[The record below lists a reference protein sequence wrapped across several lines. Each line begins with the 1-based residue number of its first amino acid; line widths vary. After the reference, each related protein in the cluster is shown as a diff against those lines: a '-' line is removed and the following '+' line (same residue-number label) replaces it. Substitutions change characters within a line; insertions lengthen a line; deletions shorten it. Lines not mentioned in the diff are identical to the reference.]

1 MNQLIPV
8 TIGQIGGQS
17 VQTANA
23 RDLHAF
29 LEVGK
34 DFSNWIKDRID
45 QYSFA
50 EHQDFEVFT
59 EIGEN
64 PKGGRPAKEYT
75 LSLDM
80 AKELSMV
87 ERNAKG
93 KQARQYFIECERR
106 LHDQTGRTRA
116 PEAAPRLV
124 GELAIMECF
133 TRLLRP
139 APSSQVAMLQHI
151 AKNHRL
157 DTSFLPAY
165 VVDAAPDGPVGSS
178 MPSAPI
184 SALLKQHGINITAA
198 AYNSLLRDSGMLEGR
213 TRKTT
218 SKRFPNGTKCFW
230 AITDKGLKYGKNLT
244 STESPRET
252 QPHWYVDRFADL
264 HRIVTGRLIGNGGAA

>member
-1 MNQLIPV
+1 MNHLIPV
-8 TIGQIGGQS
+8 TTGQIGSES
-17 VQTANA
+17 VPTANA

-34 DFSNWIKDRID
+34 DFSNWIKDRIE
-45 QYSFA
+45 QYEFV
-50 EHQDFEVFT
+50 ENQDFVCSPVLASE
-59 EIGEN
+59 GR
-64 PKGGRPAKEYT
+64 GGHNRKDYHLT
-75 LSLDM
+75 LDM

-106 LHDQTGRTRA
+106 LHDQTGHPRA

-165 VVDAAPDGPVGSS
+165 VVDAAADGPVGSS
-178 MPSAPI
+178 MPTASLT
-184 SALLKQHGINITAA
+184 ALLKEHGITTNVA
-198 AYNSLLRDSGMLEGR
+198 AYNVLLRDAGLLDERKRASR
-213 TRKTT
+213 TAPNKT
-218 SKRFPNGTKCFW
+218 KHFW
-230 AITDKGLKYGKNLT
+230 AVTDKGLAYGKNLT
-244 STESPRET
+244 NPASPRET
-252 QPHWYVDRFADL
+252 QPHWYVDRFAEL
-264 HRIVTGRLIGNGGAA
+264 HSIVTGRLSGNGGSV

>member
-1 MNQLIPV
+1 MNHLIPV
-8 TIGQIGGQS
+8 GTCQIGGQA
-17 VQTANA
+17 VPTANA
-23 RDLHAF
+23 RDLHSF

-34 DFSNWIKDRID
+34 DFSTWIKDRID
-45 QYSFA
+45 QYAFV

-64 PKGGRPAKEYT
+64 LRGGRPIKEYVLT
-75 LSLDM
+75 LDM

-93 KQARQYFIECERR
+93 KQARLYFIECERR
-106 LHDQTGRTRA
+106 LHDQTGHPRA

-165 VVDAAPDGPVGSS
+165 VVDAAPDGPTGSS
-178 MPSAPI
+178 MPTASLT
-184 SALLKQHGINITAA
+184 ALLKEHGITTNVA
-198 AYNSLLRDSGMLEGR
+198 AYNVLLRDAGMLEER
-213 TRKTT
+213 TRASRSVSTKT
-218 SKRFPNGTKCFW
+218 KHFW
-230 AITDKGLKYGKNLT
+230 AVTEKGLAYGKNLT
-244 STESPRET
+244 NPASPRET
-252 QPHWYVDRFADL
+252 QPHWYVERFAEL
-264 HRIVTGRLIGNGGAA
+264 HRIVTGRLLGKGGAA

>member
-1 MNQLIPV
+1 MNHLIPV
-8 TIGQIGGQS
+8 TIGQIAGQS

-29 LEVGK
+29 LENG
-34 DFSNWIKDRID
+34 DHFATWIKERID
-45 QYSFA
+45 QYSFV
-50 EHQDFEVFT
+50 ENQDFVTYSAVAE
-59 EIGEN
+59 
-64 PKGGRPAKEYT
+64 KGRPRVEYVLT
-75 LSLDM
+75 LDM

-93 KQARQYFIECERR
+93 KQARQYFIDCERR
-106 LHDQTGRTRA
+106 LHDQTGQARA

-178 MPSAPI
+178 MKTASLT
-184 SALLKQHGINITAA
+184 ALLKEHGITITPA
-198 AYNSLLRDSGMLEGR
+198 AYNALLQDAGMLEDR
-213 TRKTT
+213 QRY
-218 SKRFPNGTKCFW
+218 SKSAPGKVKHFW
-230 AITDKGLKYGKNLT
+230 SITDKGLRYGKNIT
-244 STESPRET
+244 APASPRET
-252 QPHWYVDRFADL
+252 QPHWYVDRFAEL